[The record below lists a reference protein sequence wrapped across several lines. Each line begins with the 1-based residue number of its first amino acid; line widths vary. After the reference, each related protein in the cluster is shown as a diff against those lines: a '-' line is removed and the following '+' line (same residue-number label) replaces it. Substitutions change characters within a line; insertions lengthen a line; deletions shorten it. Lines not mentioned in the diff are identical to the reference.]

1 MLGSPF
7 GIAGTVATRCS
18 TRSRHWRHVDSRA
31 AADEGTKTMDRKH
44 LLLLCLSTLAVRVT
58 VTCNKK

>member
-1 MLGSPF
+1 
-7 GIAGTVATRCS
+7 VATRCS